1 MEHLSMGTRYFS
13 VITSNI
19 NSPQHHS
26 RIKLNF
32 RFDVQKC
39 EIRECRERDSL
50 PRRAVKPKSVSFF
63 ATCFIYISISR
74 QRYRA
79 VLLGSHVDRR
89 SIRFG
94 TRAHPQTRTYAHI
107 YTYIATRARAFTRP
121 RRIAADTHAFCN
133 ETVQITAARTAMHV
147 IMNAGRLFV
156 SVPSAGNIGHF
167 EFSIFNALVSPFG
180 PLLLSHRPFPPLA
193 LPPARVLPPVG
204 CCCRRTPPP
213 PPPLGRVHVA
223 LVYERA
229 PSALVHYMVGH
240 IVVFGEI
247 SSHFGRYL
255 CTRGSGR
262 GVSFH

>member
-1 MEHLSMGTRYFS
+1 MCKNVRYADVESAIPCRSVPLSR
-13 VITSNI
+13 
-19 NSPQHHS
+19 SP
-26 RIKLNF
+26 
-32 RFDVQKC
+32 
-39 EIRECRERDSL
+39 
-50 PRRAVKPKSVSFF
+50 SFF
-63 ATCFIYISISR
+63 LCSYMFYIYWYPGSGIALYSSAPTLTVV
-74 QRYRA
+74 RYD
-79 VLLGSHVDRR
+79 SEHVHTHRHAL
-89 SIRFG
+89 
-94 TRAHPQTRTYAHI
+94 THM

-193 LPPARVLPPVG
+193 LPLARVLPPVG
-204 CCCRRTPPP
+204 CCCRRTP

-255 CTRGSGR
+255 CMRGSGR